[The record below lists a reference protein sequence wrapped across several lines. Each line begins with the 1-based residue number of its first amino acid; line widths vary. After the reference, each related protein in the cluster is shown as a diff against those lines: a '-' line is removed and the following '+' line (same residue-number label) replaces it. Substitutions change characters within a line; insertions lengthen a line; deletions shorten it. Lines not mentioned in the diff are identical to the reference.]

1 MHELIED
8 LVHNGELGAGHC
20 LKGRL
25 VAGLGI
31 EYVSVVDVGFFNVHV
46 VVAEDIFSTREMRVV
61 AIAVH
66 AYSAGMGP
74 VQVAEFG
81 DFEEESVSAGD
92 FAPQNYAVV
101 GRMWQIKNLNR

>member
-25 VAGLGI
+25 VAGLVV
-31 EYVSVVDVGFFNVHV
+31 EYVPVVDLGFFNVHV
-46 VVAEDIFSTREMRVV
+46 VVAEDIFSTRKMRVV

-66 AYSAGMGP
+66 AYSAGRGP

-81 DFEEESVSAGD
+81 DFEEQAVGANYHALEGD
-92 FAPQNYAVV
+92 QVV
-101 GRMWQIKNLNR
+101 RSLRLFCGL